1 MLGGLE
7 AGQRRGVRSL
17 VRVLEPPPLE
27 GVAEALRSHPRGSQR
42 VLEVYSPLLLKLV
55 R

>member
-1 MLGGLE
+1 MGRENPLWL
-7 AGQRRGVRSL
+7 SWSTS
-17 VRVLEPPPLE
+17 PLE
-27 GVAEALRSHPRGSQR
+27 EVAEALRGHPRGSQS